1 MPAKVAGCRTANMVR
16 QLVLH
21 LSRKSTEGTV
31 LSPLKAGSMQHAADQ
46 STPVQ
51 KLTDGTILVACKG
64 NGVQHSKDAHTIV
77 CTTSVQ
83 KVD

>member
-1 MPAKVAGCRTANMVR
+1 M
-16 QLVLH
+16 
-21 LSRKSTEGTV
+21 
-31 LSPLKAGSMQHAADQ
+31 LSPFKASSMQHAAWQAGDQ
-46 STPVQ
+46 TTPVQ